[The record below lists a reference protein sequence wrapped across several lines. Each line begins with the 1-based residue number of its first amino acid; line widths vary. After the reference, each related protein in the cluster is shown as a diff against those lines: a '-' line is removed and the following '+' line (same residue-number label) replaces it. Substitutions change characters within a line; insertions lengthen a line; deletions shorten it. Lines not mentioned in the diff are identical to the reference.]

1 MNLFIHLDVESY
13 PEPSNLQ
20 RSNHDHQ
27 DLNRGGII
35 QTWVGITKKIELV
48 TNRILNKIRR
58 HFLRC
63 DERKRSIQIEA
74 VSRKSLDLSSSNG
87 RKQME
92 KNKRRL
98 YGDVVQ
104 ANEKERKRVSKMN
117 QIEERTAGNVS
128 GEREMMRVEAEL

>member
-1 MNLFIHLDVESY
+1 
-13 PEPSNLQ
+13 
-20 RSNHDHQ
+20 
-27 DLNRGGII
+27 
-35 QTWVGITKKIELV
+35 
-48 TNRILNKIRR
+48 
-58 HFLRC
+58 
-63 DERKRSIQIEA
+63 
-74 VSRKSLDLSSSNG
+74 
-87 RKQME
+87 ME